1 MGDIVKLIKRIFKD
15 HPLYISLAAF
25 GVVAVHATLTFLSVI
40 PNTWAGVLAKDTS
53 VAVTLFLGT
62 AAASAIL
69 AGFAGVVV
77 VFGLTADGER
87 FRIFRIESGKRL
99 QSNWTSTSL
108 AGFTA
113 AGLSLASSILMVNGP
128 DFLAPWV
135 FEMSLFLM
143 AHGTVRTI
151 WILRELVTVVRN
163 QDLVWSKEKLTRKI
177 TADSFK

>member
-1 MGDIVKLIKRIFKD
+1 MKLMKRILKD
-15 HPLYISLAAF
+15 RPLYISLVAF
-25 GVVAVHATLTFLSVI
+25 GFVMVHTALTLLNII
-40 PNTWAGVLAKDTS
+40 PNVWAGVLAKDAS

-77 VFGLTADGER
+77 VFGLTADGDR
-87 FRIFRIESGKRL
+87 FRIFRVESGQRL

-113 AGLSLASSILMVNGP
+113 AGLSLASSVLVVNGP
-128 DFLAPWV
+128 AFLAPWV

-143 AHGTVRTI
+143 AHGAVRTI

-163 QDLVWSKEKLTRKI
+163 QDLAWSKERMTRKI

>member
-1 MGDIVKLIKRIFKD
+1 MKRVLKD
-15 HPLYISLAAF
+15 HPFYVSLVIFAF
-25 GVVAVHATLTFLSVI
+25 VTAHTTITLLNII
-40 PNTWAGVLAKDTS
+40 PNIWTGVLAKNAS

-77 VFGLTADGER
+77 VFGLTANGER
-87 FRIFRIESGKRL
+87 FRIFRVESGQRL
-99 QSNWTSTSL
+99 QSNWTSTSA

-113 AGLSLASSILMVNGP
+113 AGLSLASSILIVNGP
-128 DFLAPWV
+128 AFLAPWV

-143 AHGTVRTI
+143 AHGALRTI

-163 QDLVWSKEKLTRKI
+163 EDLAWSKERLTRKI

>member
-1 MGDIVKLIKRIFKD
+1 MKHVKRILKD
-15 HPLYISLAAF
+15 HPLYVSLVAF
-25 GVVAVHATLTFLSVI
+25 GCVAVHTALTLLNFI
-40 PNTWAGVLAKDTS
+40 PNVWAGVLAKDVS

-87 FRIFRIESGKRL
+87 FRVFRVESGKRL
-99 QSNWTSTSL
+99 RSNWTSTSL

-113 AGLSLASSILMVNGP
+113 AGLSLGSSIFVVNGP
-128 DFLAPWV
+128 AFLAPWL
-135 FEMSLFLM
+135 FEMSLLLM
-143 AHGTVRTI
+143 AHGAARTI

-163 QDLVWSKEKLTRKI
+163 QDLVWSKERLTRKI